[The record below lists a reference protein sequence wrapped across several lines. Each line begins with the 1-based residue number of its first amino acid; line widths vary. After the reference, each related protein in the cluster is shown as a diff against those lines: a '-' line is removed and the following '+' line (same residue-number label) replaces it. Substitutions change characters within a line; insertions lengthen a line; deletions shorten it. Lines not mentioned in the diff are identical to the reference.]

1 MLNIPDSGLM
11 FPILGYAGKTS
22 KARGAP
28 ERSLYTLTWAEQE
41 TELKQERP
49 KVDSLAKFGL
59 VDPKTN
65 TGLPL
70 QYDELM
76 WTTKFA
82 IPKDYAAEI
91 QRMTLAAN
99 NDWALERPF
108 DTVIRERC
116 LEPAIDYIWCAF
128 YLIGDCVWDDE
139 GHYFDRSW
147 LSIAMPYMLAYKFW
161 RGQTGSGLV
170 CDHAK
175 IDKLRSMV
183 EVNRGGHVT
192 MPNETRAPIIEL
204 LGAIDLH
211 EHYISE
217 RGRAH
222 QPAVDAIF
230 NPSVDDGLFPVD
242 KEKE

>member
-49 KVDSLAKFGL
+49 KGASLSRFGL
-59 VDPKTN
+59 ADPKCN
-65 TGLPL
+65 TGLPF
-70 QYDELM
+70 QYDELA
-76 WTTKFA
+76 WKTRFA

-91 QRMTLAAN
+91 ERMSLAAN

-108 DTVIRERC
+108 DTNVRERC
-116 LEPAIDYIWCAF
+116 LEPAIEYIWCAF
-128 YLIGDCVWDDE
+128 YLIADCVWDDE

-175 IDKLRSMV
+175 IDKLREIV
-183 EVNRGGHVT
+183 EVRSGRVA
-192 MPNETRAPIIEL
+192 MARETRAPIIEL
-204 LGAIDLH
+204 IAAIDLH

-217 RGRAH
+217 RGNAH
-222 QPAVDAIF
+222 QRTTVEDFF
-230 NPSVDDGLFPVD
+230 NPSVDEGLFPVD